1 MTAQPESVA
10 AIVASPTASLQ
21 DKKKIDFLDRLARI
35 SDRVPSYSG
44 VAVGIAISSL
54 AIATALR
61 AVGGWADSDLGFA
74 MFLPAILA
82 TGLLAGVPAAT
93 GAMLASILIVEWMFI
108 PPYFQFKWGLA
119 HGDQLGILWYVLS
132 CGFTIYFSHC
142 CRVVLKRL
150 RRRELANQVLA
161 KELEH
166 RGRNIFA
173 IIDAILQRTLADD
186 PERAIKISGRL
197 RSIRYAN
204 ELLTNGK
211 DQPVNIKKLLSQE
224 FSPYGEDRLTAHGP
238 EIDIE
243 PETARHLVLLFH
255 ELVTNAAK
263 HGSLSNAAGRVSV
276 KWQSD
281 GRSLELIWNESGGP
295 KIEPPSKQ
303 GFGSQLIVLCVKSLS
318 GTLQPNYSPDGF
330 ACSMTVRIGS

>member
-1 MTAQPESVA
+1 MTARPEGLA
-10 AIVASPTASLQ
+10 AIVASPIGALQ
-21 DKKKIDFLDRLARI
+21 DKEKTDFLDRLARI

-44 VAVGIAISSL
+44 VAVGIAVASL
-54 AIATALR
+54 AIATAAR
-61 AVGGWADSDLGFA
+61 IAGGWANSDLGFA
-74 MFLPAILA
+74 LYLPAILA
-82 TGLLAGVPAAT
+82 TGLLAGIPAAISV
-93 GAMLASILIVEWMFI
+93 ALASVLIVEWAFI
-108 PPYFQFKWGLA
+108 PPYFQFKWGLT
-119 HGDQLGILWYVLS
+119 HGDQLAILWYLAS
-132 CGFTIYFSHC
+132 CLFTIYFAHC

-150 RRRELANQVLA
+150 RRRELANQILV

-173 IIDAILQRTLADD
+173 VIEAILQKTLTDN
-186 PERAIKISGRL
+186 PELAIKIFGRL

-211 DQPVNIKKLLSQE
+211 DQPVDIKMLLVQE
-224 FSPYGEDRLTAHGP
+224 FAPYGEDRLTTDGP
-238 EIDIE
+238 EINIE

-276 KWQSD
+276 KWQCD
-281 GRSLELIWNESGGP
+281 GRSLELTWNENGGP
-295 KIEPPSKQ
+295 KVEPPNRQ
-303 GFGSQLIVLCVKSLS
+303 GFGSQLIVVCVKSLS

>member
-1 MTAQPESVA
+1 MTARPESLA
-10 AIVASPTASLQ
+10 AIVVSPTGSLQ
-21 DKKKIDFLDRLARI
+21 DKEKTDFLDQLARI
-35 SDRVPSYSG
+35 SDRIPAYSG
-44 VAVGIAISSL
+44 AAFGIAIASL
-54 AIATALR
+54 AIATAFR
-61 AVGGWADSDLGFA
+61 IAGGWADSDLGFS
-74 MFLPAILA
+74 MYLPAILA
-82 TGLLAGVPAAT
+82 TGLLAGIPAAT
-93 GAMLASILIVEWMFI
+93 GVMLASVLIVEWAFI
-108 PPYFQFKWGLA
+108 PPYFQFKWGLT
-119 HGDQLGILWYVLS
+119 HGDQLGILWFVVS
-132 CGFTIYFSHC
+132 CGFTIYFAHC
-142 CRVVLKRL
+142 CRIVLKRL

-173 IIDAILQRTLADD
+173 VIEVILQRTLADD

-211 DQPVNIKKLLSQE
+211 DQPVNIKMLLLQE
-224 FSPYGEDRLTAHGP
+224 FSPYGEDRLTTHGP
-238 EIDIE
+238 QIDIE

-276 KWQSD
+276 KWQCD
-281 GRSLELIWNESGGP
+281 GRSLELTWNENGGP
-295 KIEPPSKQ
+295 KVEPPKKQ

-330 ACSMTVRIGS
+330 ACSMTVRIGR